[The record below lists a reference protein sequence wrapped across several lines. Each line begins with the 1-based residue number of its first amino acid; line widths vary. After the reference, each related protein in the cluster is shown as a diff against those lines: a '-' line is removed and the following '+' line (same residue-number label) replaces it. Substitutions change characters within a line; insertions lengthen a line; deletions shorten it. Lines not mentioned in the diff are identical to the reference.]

1 MQQIRCL
8 VPRAGRVDGAGSCR
22 TPGGDAGSCR
32 GSRVWEAPALSPAA
46 ARTRPTPLNLRSVS
60 WSLCPG
66 CSRQQEPTAGNHSM
80 GSGQGKIRSYSTLS
94 CPLPSSSIITSPS
107 LCHLLLL
114 LFAKRSASHYFL
126 ALSFTLGSLG
136 SWSGK
141 VGREPS
147 GEQEPPGSQQDPCRP
162 FLADGSDLSSS
173 CPCSV
178 LSGASPSLC
187 CLRPSQHTA
196 GSCPHRW
203 HIHPPF
209 GNTFPICNWINYEQ
223 KGSA

>member
-1 MQQIRCL
+1 MQQIRCP

-32 GSRVWEAPALSPAA
+32 GSRVWEAPAPSPAA
-46 ARTRPTPLNLRSVS
+46 ARTRPTPLNLHSVS

-66 CSRQQEPTAGNHSM
+66 FSRQQEPTAGNHSM

-147 GEQEPPGSQQDPCRP
+147 GEQEPPGSQRDPCRP
-162 FLADGSDLSSS
+162 FLADGSDLSPS
-173 CPCSV
+173 CPCSGLRSVPSSV
-178 LSGASPSLC
+178 LPPAKSAHSWVMSPSV
-187 CLRPSQHTA
+187 A
-196 GSCPHRW
+196 
-203 HIHPPF
+203 HPPSLWEHI
-209 GNTFPICNWINYEQ
+209 PDL
-223 KGSA
+223 